1 MSAHLLGTFADQ
13 PGVTT
18 IEGLDPELYLVRQRD
33 CFVDCR
39 GPKMLTIADA
49 STWGHEVKIITLS
62 HDPRPGRRGA
72 VTPRPVTV
80 RRGAFIGAFATLFN
94 CEIGEDAIVATGTV
108 VRSQDVPARVI
119 VAGNPAAIVAL
130 WNADA
135 DRFARL
141 AEPILW
147 NPVTRTWRGWAP

>member
-39 GPKMLTIADA
+39 GVGMLTIADA
-49 STWGHEVKIITLS
+49 STWGHEVKIITLT
-62 HDPRPGRRGA
+62 HDPRPGQRGG

-80 RRGAFIGAFATLFN
+80 KRGAFLGAFSLLYN
-94 CEIGEDAIVATGTV
+94 CEVGEDAIVACGTV
-108 VRSQDVPARVI
+108 VRSMIVPARVI
-119 VAGNPAAIVAL
+119 VAGNPAAIIAR
-130 WNADA
+130 WEAA
-135 DRFARL
+135 EERFVTL
-141 AEPILW
+141 AHPLHW
-147 NPVTRTWRGWAP
+147 KPLSKMWGTL